1 MCTGV
6 LQEEKIVVCVNGLG
20 CGCGW
25 WGNRRGAGLRE
36 DAEVPLFHES
46 GLDVRLLSSPV
57 HRRDGETRDN
67 REQTRDKGQ
76 GVQFCGK
83 KRLIDWSSGRQ
94 GTRTGEQAI
103 QTGVN
108 NSSSVAI
115 VNKLNIFKRIA
126 PVGGAMI

>member
-1 MCTGV
+1 MVGEPPWCLPKRGRGTA
-6 LQEEKIVVCVNGLG
+6 VVT
-20 CGCGW
+20 W
-25 WGNRRGAGLRE
+25 SEA
-36 DAEVPLFHES
+36 

-57 HRRDGETRDN
+57 HRRDGETRTTEN
-67 REQTRDKGQ
+67 RQETRDNE
-76 GVQFCGK
+76 FCGK

-94 GTRTGEQAI
+94 GTRTGKQAI

-126 PVGGAMI
+126 PVGGTMI